1 MPYPKS
7 HKSKTKER
15 ILASATELFSRNGF
29 QKVSIGQ
36 IMKLAKMTHGAFYAH
51 FASKEAL
58 YNESVRLTID
68 NSRAARLVKGPLSLQ
83 HLTELVANYCN
94 LQELE
99 AKHKPGPEAVLFN
112 EIGSEK
118 AEIRTMFEA
127 SYMSMKK
134 MLETRLIALSKLKQ
148 LPFADDRKAI
158 ADKSRVILASLVGAV
173 AIAKSLP
180 GEVERKQVLVATQR
194 QILLMLGV
202 SEAEA
207 ERMMQAQL
215 CVKRTPS
222 CCFSK
227 HNHFCTT
234 CGR

>member
-68 NSRAARLVKGPLSLQ
+68 NSRVARLVKGPLSLQ

-99 AKHKPGPEAVLFN
+99 AKHRPGPEAVLFN

-118 AEIRTMFEA
+118 AEIRTLFEA

-148 LPFADDRKAI
+148 LPFANDRKAI

-180 GEVERKQVLVATQR
+180 GEVERKQVLLATQR

-207 ERMMQAQL
+207 ERMMQAQ
-215 CVKRTPS
+215 
-222 CCFSK
+222 
-227 HNHFCTT
+227 
-234 CGR
+234 

>member
-118 AEIRTMFEA
+118 AEIRTLFEA

-148 LPFADDRKAI
+148 LPFANDRKEI

-207 ERMMQAQL
+207 ERMMQAQ
-215 CVKRTPS
+215 
-222 CCFSK
+222 
-227 HNHFCTT
+227 
-234 CGR
+234 

>member
-99 AKHKPGPEAVLFN
+99 AKHRPGPEAVLFN

-118 AEIRTMFEA
+118 AEIRTLFEA

-180 GEVERKQVLVATQR
+180 GEVERKQVLIATQR

-202 SEAEA
+202 SETEA
-207 ERMMQAQL
+207 ERMLQAQ
-215 CVKRTPS
+215 
-222 CCFSK
+222 
-227 HNHFCTT
+227 
-234 CGR
+234 

>member
-148 LPFADDRKAI
+148 LPFANDRKAI

-180 GEVERKQVLVATQR
+180 GEVERKQVLIATQR

-207 ERMMQAQL
+207 ERMLQAQ
-215 CVKRTPS
+215 
-222 CCFSK
+222 
-227 HNHFCTT
+227 
-234 CGR
+234 

>member
-15 ILASATELFSRNGF
+15 ILASATELFSRYGF

-99 AKHKPGPEAVLFN
+99 AKHRPGPEAVLFN

-148 LPFADDRKAI
+148 LPFANDRKAI

-180 GEVERKQVLVATQR
+180 GEVERKQVLLATQR

-202 SEAEA
+202 SETEA
-207 ERMMQAQL
+207 ERMMQAQ
-215 CVKRTPS
+215 
-222 CCFSK
+222 
-227 HNHFCTT
+227 
-234 CGR
+234 

>member
-99 AKHKPGPEAVLFN
+99 AKHRPGPEAVLFN

-118 AEIRTMFEA
+118 AEIRTLFEA

-148 LPFADDRKAI
+148 LPFANDRKAI
-158 ADKSRVILASLVGAV
+158 SDKSRVILASLVGAV

-180 GEVERKQVLVATQR
+180 GEVERKQVLIATQR

-207 ERMMQAQL
+207 ERMMQAQ
-215 CVKRTPS
+215 
-222 CCFSK
+222 
-227 HNHFCTT
+227 
-234 CGR
+234 

>member
-15 ILASATELFSRNGF
+15 ILASATELFSRHGF

-99 AKHKPGPEAVLFN
+99 AKHRPGPEAVLFN

-118 AEIRTMFEA
+118 AEIRTLFEA

-148 LPFADDRKAI
+148 LPFANDRNAI

-180 GEVERKQVLVATQR
+180 GEVERKQVLIATQR

-202 SEAEA
+202 SETEA
-207 ERMMQAQL
+207 ERMLQAQ
-215 CVKRTPS
+215 
-222 CCFSK
+222 
-227 HNHFCTT
+227 
-234 CGR
+234 

>member
-118 AEIRTMFEA
+118 AEIRTLFEA

-134 MLETRLIALSKLKQ
+134 MLETRLIALSKLKK
-148 LPFADDRKAI
+148 LPFANDRKAI

-207 ERMMQAQL
+207 ERMMQAQ
-215 CVKRTPS
+215 
-222 CCFSK
+222 
-227 HNHFCTT
+227 
-234 CGR
+234 

>member
-1 MPYPKS
+1 MPYPKN

-15 ILASATELFSRNGF
+15 ILASATELFGRNGF

-51 FASKEAL
+51 FASKEDL
-58 YNESVRLTID
+58 YHASVRQTLD
-68 NSRAARLVKGPLSLQ
+68 KSRTARLVKGPLSLQ

-99 AKHKPGPEAVLFN
+99 ARHRPGPEAVLFN

-118 AEIRTMFEA
+118 AEIRTLFEA
-127 SYMSMKK
+127 SYLRMKR
-134 MLETRLIALSKLKQ
+134 MLETRLRALSRLKK
-148 LPFADDRKAI
+148 LPFSHDRQMI
-158 ADKSRVILASLVGAV
+158 ADRARVILASLIGAV

-180 GEVERKQVLVATQR
+180 GEEERRQVLLATQR

-202 SEAEA
+202 NEEEAEG
-207 ERMMQAQL
+207 ML
-215 CVKRTPS
+215 KY
-222 CCFSK
+222 
-227 HNHFCTT
+227 
-234 CGR
+234 

>member
-58 YNESVRLTID
+58 YHESVRLTID
-68 NSRAARLVKGPLSLQ
+68 HSRAARLVKGPLSLK
-83 HLTELVANYCN
+83 HLTELVDNYCN

-118 AEIRTMFEA
+118 AEIRTLFEA

-134 MLETRLIALSKLKQ
+134 MLETRLMALSKLKQ
-148 LPFADDRKAI
+148 LPFAADRNAI

-180 GEVERKQVLVATQR
+180 SEAERKQVLIATQR
-194 QILLMLGV
+194 QILLMLGI
-202 SEAEA
+202 SDTEA
-207 ERMMQAQL
+207 ERMLQAQ
-215 CVKRTPS
+215 
-222 CCFSK
+222 
-227 HNHFCTT
+227 
-234 CGR
+234 

>member
-207 ERMMQAQL
+207 ERMMQAQ
-215 CVKRTPS
+215 
-222 CCFSK
+222 
-227 HNHFCTT
+227 
-234 CGR
+234 

>member
-148 LPFADDRKAI
+148 LPFANDRQAI

-207 ERMMQAQL
+207 ERMMQAQ
-215 CVKRTPS
+215 
-222 CCFSK
+222 
-227 HNHFCTT
+227 
-234 CGR
+234 

>member
-58 YNESVRLTID
+58 YHESVRLTID

-99 AKHKPGPEAVLFN
+99 AKHKPGPEAILFN

-118 AEIRTMFEA
+118 AEIRTLFEA

-148 LPFADDRKAI
+148 LPFANDRKAI

-180 GEVERKQVLVATQR
+180 GEAERKQVLIATQR

-207 ERMMQAQL
+207 ERMMQAQ
-215 CVKRTPS
+215 
-222 CCFSK
+222 
-227 HNHFCTT
+227 
-234 CGR
+234 

>member
-15 ILASATELFSRNGF
+15 ILVSATELFSRNGF

-99 AKHKPGPEAVLFN
+99 AKHRPGPEAVLFN

-118 AEIRTMFEA
+118 AEIRTLFEA

-148 LPFADDRKAI
+148 LPFANDRQVI
-158 ADKSRVILASLVGAV
+158 SDKSRVILASLVGAV

-180 GEVERKQVLVATQR
+180 GEVERKQVLIATQR

-207 ERMMQAQL
+207 ERMMQAQ
-215 CVKRTPS
+215 
-222 CCFSK
+222 
-227 HNHFCTT
+227 
-234 CGR
+234 

>member
-99 AKHKPGPEAVLFN
+99 TKHRPGPEAVLFN

-118 AEIRTMFEA
+118 AEIRTLFEA

-148 LPFADDRKAI
+148 LPFANDRQAI
-158 ADKSRVILASLVGAV
+158 SDKSRVILASLVGAV

-180 GEVERKQVLVATQR
+180 GEVERKQVLIATQR

-202 SEAEA
+202 GEAEA
-207 ERMMQAQL
+207 ERMMQAQ
-215 CVKRTPS
+215 
-222 CCFSK
+222 
-227 HNHFCTT
+227 
-234 CGR
+234 

>member
-29 QKVSIGQ
+29 QKVSIDQ

-99 AKHKPGPEAVLFN
+99 TKHRPGPEAVLFN

-118 AEIRTMFEA
+118 AEIRTLFEA

-148 LPFADDRKAI
+148 LPFANDRKAI
-158 ADKSRVILASLVGAV
+158 SDKSRVILASLVGAV

-180 GEVERKQVLVATQR
+180 GEAERKQVLIATQR

-207 ERMMQAQL
+207 ERMMQAQ
-215 CVKRTPS
+215 
-222 CCFSK
+222 
-227 HNHFCTT
+227 
-234 CGR
+234 

>member
-15 ILASATELFSRNGF
+15 ILASARELFSRKGF

-36 IMKLAKMTHGAFYAH
+36 IMTLAKMTHGAFYSH

-118 AEIRTMFEA
+118 AEIRTLFEA

-148 LPFADDRKAI
+148 LPFANDRKAI

-180 GEVERKQVLVATQR
+180 GEAERKQVLIATQR

-202 SEAEA
+202 SETEA
-207 ERMMQAQL
+207 ERMMQAQ
-215 CVKRTPS
+215 
-222 CCFSK
+222 
-227 HNHFCTT
+227 
-234 CGR
+234 

>member
-158 ADKSRVILASLVGAV
+158 SDKSRVILASLVGAV

-180 GEVERKQVLVATQR
+180 GEAERKQVLIATQR

-207 ERMMQAQL
+207 ERMMQAQ
-215 CVKRTPS
+215 
-222 CCFSK
+222 
-227 HNHFCTT
+227 
-234 CGR
+234 

>member
-148 LPFADDRKAI
+148 LPFANDRKAI

-207 ERMMQAQL
+207 ERMMQAQ
-215 CVKRTPS
+215 
-222 CCFSK
+222 
-227 HNHFCTT
+227 
-234 CGR
+234 

>member
-68 NSRAARLVKGPLSLQ
+68 NSRAARLVKGPLSLK
-83 HLTELVANYCN
+83 HLTELVDNYCN

-118 AEIRTMFEA
+118 ADIRTLFEA

-158 ADKSRVILASLVGAV
+158 ADKSRVILASLIGAV

-180 GEVERKQVLVATQR
+180 GEEERKQVLIATQR

-202 SEAEA
+202 SETEA
-207 ERMMQAQL
+207 ERMMQAQ
-215 CVKRTPS
+215 
-222 CCFSK
+222 
-227 HNHFCTT
+227 
-234 CGR
+234 

>member
-58 YNESVRLTID
+58 YNESVQLTID

-99 AKHKPGPEAVLFN
+99 AKHRPGPEAVLFN

-118 AEIRTMFEA
+118 AEIRTLFEA

-148 LPFADDRKAI
+148 LPFANDRKAI
-158 ADKSRVILASLVGAV
+158 SDKARVILASLVGAV

-180 GEVERKQVLVATQR
+180 GEAERKHVLVATQR

-207 ERMMQAQL
+207 ERMLQAQ
-215 CVKRTPS
+215 
-222 CCFSK
+222 
-227 HNHFCTT
+227 
-234 CGR
+234 

>member
-99 AKHKPGPEAVLFN
+99 AKHRPGPEAVLFN
-112 EIGSEK
+112 EIGCEK
-118 AEIRTMFEA
+118 AEIRTLFEA

-148 LPFADDRKAI
+148 LPFAHDRKAI

-180 GEVERKQVLVATQR
+180 GEAERKQVLIATQR

-207 ERMMQAQL
+207 ERMMQAQ
-215 CVKRTPS
+215 
-222 CCFSK
+222 
-227 HNHFCTT
+227 
-234 CGR
+234 